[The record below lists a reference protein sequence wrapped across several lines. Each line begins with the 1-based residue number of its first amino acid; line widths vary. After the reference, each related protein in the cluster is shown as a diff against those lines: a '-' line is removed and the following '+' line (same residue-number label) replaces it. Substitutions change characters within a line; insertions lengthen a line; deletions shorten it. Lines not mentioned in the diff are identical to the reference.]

1 MVGRI
6 LAKIFWDTNLFIYLM
21 EDHPTFADRVADIRR
36 RMLSRGDNLYTSA
49 FTVGEILVKPSVTGR
64 SDLESQ
70 YRAFFSRPGIAIIS
84 FDLPAAHHYAQI
96 RQDPTIQ
103 RPDAIQLAC
112 GAAAEIDLFITNDE
126 RLSRKSVRGIQFI
139 TSLERAPI

>member
-1 MVGRI
+1 MVGGI

-21 EDHPTFADRVADIRR
+21 EENPTFAHRVAEIRR
-36 RMLSRGDNLYTSA
+36 GMLSRGDNLYTSA

-126 RLSRKSVRGIQFI
+126 RLSRKFVRGIQFI